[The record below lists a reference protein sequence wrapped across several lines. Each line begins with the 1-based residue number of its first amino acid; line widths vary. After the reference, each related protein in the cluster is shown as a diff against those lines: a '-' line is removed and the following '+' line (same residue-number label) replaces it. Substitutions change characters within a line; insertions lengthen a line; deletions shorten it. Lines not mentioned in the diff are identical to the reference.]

1 VINSEPA
8 ESPVTFTIEQ
18 VLPVVTKML
27 QDITEISRHNVFQD
41 IMVDQMVFWFD
52 FFGCVIILEGV
63 CTFDDNL

>member
-1 VINSEPA
+1 
-8 ESPVTFTIEQ
+8 
-18 VLPVVTKML
+18 
-27 QDITEISRHNVFQD
+27 VFQD